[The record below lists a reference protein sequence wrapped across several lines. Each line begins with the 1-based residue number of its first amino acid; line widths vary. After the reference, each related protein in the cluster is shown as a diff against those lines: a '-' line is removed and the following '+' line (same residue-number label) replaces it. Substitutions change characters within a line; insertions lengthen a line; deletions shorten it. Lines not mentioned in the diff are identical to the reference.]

1 MKKLLTVLMILF
13 CLSAQA
19 QISESPRVEYTLDS
33 ALEETGAVRPNQ
45 PASRILRSV
54 VRRGDTNPDDA
65 VSSAGLFEEL
75 SLDYSYLSTRFD
87 DDLVG
92 GSGDVE
98 EHRIALT
105 SQLNEDTS
113 LSLSYSNIAYSY
125 TTSSPDFETMAHGLE
140 FFGHHNLTEHFG
152 IGGFVFYQDV
162 DIENL
167 NGNTYTYGGGVVVTT
182 DHDLGFAYLSTATTL
197 SQVDFDSD
205 DDTVVVLIADLS
217 KPLNDRLE
225 VGLFVGYTDSLHN
238 HELDTAYWSVGTD
251 LNWMYKDYTFTI
263 GYETTLELDD
273 YEDDSVL
280 VNVSYAF

>member
-1 MKKLLTVLMILF
+1 MKKLFTVLMVFF
-13 CLSAQA
+13 CLSVQA
-19 QISESPRVEYTLDS
+19 QRESPSEEGYLSSDF
-33 ALEETGAVRPNQ
+33 EETGAVRPNQ

-54 VRRGDTNPDDA
+54 VRQGDTNPDEV

-75 SLDYSYLSTRFD
+75 SLDYSYLSTSFD

-125 TTSSPDFETMAHGLE
+125 TGSSPDFETMAHGLE
-140 FFGHHNLTEHFG
+140 FFAHHNLTEHFG
-152 IGGFVFYQDV
+152 VGGFVFYQDV
-162 DIENL
+162 DVENS
-167 NGNTYTYGGGVVVTT
+167 NGNTYTYGGGILVTT

-197 SQVDFDSD
+197 SQVDFDTD

-217 KPLNDRLE
+217 KPLNDTLE
-225 VGLFVGYTDSLHN
+225 VGVFVGYTDSLHD

-251 LNWMYKDYTFTI
+251 LNWIYKDYTFTL